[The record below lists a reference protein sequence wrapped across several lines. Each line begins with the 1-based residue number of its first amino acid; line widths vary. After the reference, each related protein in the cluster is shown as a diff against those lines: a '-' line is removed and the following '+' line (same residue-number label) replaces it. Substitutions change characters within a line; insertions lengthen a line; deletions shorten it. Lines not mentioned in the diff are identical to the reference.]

1 MTRNDLQTY
10 IQQNRIGDL
19 PVYHSEC
26 RGPDHEREY
35 RTHICVGEIN
45 LKHNNKTVYSDWY
58 KNKKKAES
66 CCAKKV
72 LNYLNQQGR
81 EDLNNKYQEQKKT
94 RLQQQEQQKIEPPS
108 PPQQQQQTTYQ
119 TKQSIDSLFS
129 KFISIDKNNIKD
141 ELIEKQKN
149 DGNLL
154 SGGFCNL
161 NFNEPTQTEKDN
173 EIERLKRALGNLQQR
188 VDTIN
193 SIFQDEN
200 CNNLTLGQI
209 KTIGIPIIKTLQ
221 QGDDGKPIEM
231 NKSEPRDYQCELY
244 RKSMEKDIICCLPTG
259 LGKTLIS
266 CMVIKKMK
274 QLNPSKQ
281 IVFIVDRI
289 PLVIQQ
295 SGVIETETGLKVLSA
310 HGETFKAVQL
320 KQRFDVLVVIG
331 DLFNKLLSSGD
342 LNILSFC
349 LIVIDEAH
357 HIVKEHSFAKLL
369 RDKLNTIPEVC
380 HPKILG
386 LTASPAGKKDFFNT
400 LLSLKL
406 ISKVSRCEI
415 IKPTHQ
421 SIIPYINQKNIKII
435 SIPTNNLE
443 RHSIQILKDLISKY
457 KPNLSNNQELFDS
470 VTSVIDSNTLK
481 GLGVVGGGGSSGG
494 GGGGSTQNHNLN
506 KFLSSFFE
514 KINDFINFKMFG
526 SSIPVGLN
534 LKSFLSEEVL
544 NIDDLELQT
553 EILSMVCSLPGD
565 KEIADSISKLE
576 IALQILDEKKSDD
589 LKAIIFV
596 KTRDVAKKVHSLL
609 DQLRMGDR
617 FSFIKPNLVVGHGS
631 IGGMSISSQK
641 KAIEEF
647 RSDQCN
653 VIVATSVVEEGFD
666 VPECNIVIRLDPPT
680 TVTANI
686 QSRGRLRNRD
696 SYFYGIVKVD
706 DPREDNIYEFFKN
719 QERYLEE
726 AINFLKTGEIPI
738 SLKQQNYT
746 TQVNQVDE
754 EMDTNSYFASASAL
768 VQEMVIQVKRHT
780 FDFDISWEHTLDGSG
795 FYNATA
801 TFYINKEAV
810 NSHFK
815 SGQNK
820 KTAKENTCK
829 SILQSGLIYN
839 LIKNLE

>member
-1 MTRNDLQTY
+1 MTKNDLQTY
-10 IQQNRIGDL
+10 IQQKRIGYL

-35 RTHICVGEIN
+35 RTHIRVGEIN
-45 LKHNNKTVYSDWY
+45 SKHNNKIVYSDWY
-58 KNKKKAES
+58 KNKKTAES
-66 CCAKKV
+66 CCAIKV

-94 RLQQQEQQKIEPPS
+94 RQQQEQEIES
-108 PPQQQQQTTYQ
+108 PPQQPQQLTYQ

-129 KFISIDKNNIKD
+129 KFISIDKNKIKD

-154 SGGFCNL
+154 SGGFSYL
-161 NFNEPTQTEKDN
+161 HFNEPTQMEKDN
-173 EIERLKRALGNLQQR
+173 EIERLKRTLGDLQQR
-188 VDTIN
+188 VDTMN

-209 KTIGIPIIKTLQ
+209 KTIGMPIIKTLQ
-221 QGDDGKPIEM
+221 QGDDGKPMEM
-231 NKSEPRDYQCELY
+231 NKSKPRDYQCELY

-266 CMVIKKMK
+266 CLVIKKMK

-295 SGVIETETGLKVLSA
+295 SDVIETETGLKVLSA
-310 HGETFKAVQL
+310 HGETFKPVQL

-331 DLFNKLLSSGD
+331 DLFNKLLSNGD

-369 RDKLNTIPEVC
+369 RDKLNTIPEIC

-415 IKPTHQ
+415 IKPTNQ

-435 SIPTNNLE
+435 PIPTNNLE

-481 GLGVVGGGGSSGG
+481 GLGVGG
-494 GGGGSTQNHNLN
+494 GGGGSNSSTQNHNLN

-526 SSIPVGLN
+526 SAIPVGLN
-534 LKSFLSEEVL
+534 LKSFLIEEIS
-544 NIDDLELQT
+544 NIDDVELQS
-553 EILSMVCSLPGD
+553 EILAMVYSLPCD
-565 KEIADSISKLE
+565 EEIADSISKLE

-596 KTRDVAKKVHSLL
+596 KTRDVAKKVYSLL

-726 AINFLKTGEIPI
+726 AINFLKTGELPI

-780 FDFDISWEHTLDGSG
+780 FDFGIAWEHTPDGSG
-795 FYNATA
+795 FFNAIA
-801 TFYINKEAV
+801 TFYINKEAAH
-810 NSHFK
+810 SHFK